1 MMAPPSSSLALG
13 GDVES
18 PAAAA
23 ADIGGCTTN
32 NNNKHMKREN
42 IKSKSTK
49 SQWKEKLRAECI
61 SRAKDARRKKIR
73 QARRSSSND
82 DDKNNCCHRGDNIM
96 GVASSTI
103 ASSTAA
109 CSNIYESRDAPS
121 IAAMKRSREMMV
133 QHNNNNSDTNSSSNN
148 DQYQR
153 MVDHTP
159 MDYNE
164 NHHHILSSSSRQISH
179 GGVSDAGVIDTARML
194 VEHELQRAL
203 TGLQHCEQIQQGA
216 PSCKKAYHGL
226 GGGGDNNY
234 LGDEGITQDD
244 EEEEEYK
251 ITEQEFAALLAEVTE
266 ELQREEELLEEEL
279 WEMERADA
287 LERERLLH
295 QIDDYDDWEE
305 LKQQEQEQQH
315 QQQQSWGNV
324 YTSPLLT
331 NMKSRVTCPICNSAS
346 LMETPFDG
354 IQCTNATDATMNDKE
369 QCTFALDIAHEGLTL
384 NHLENQ
390 LRTVYEEH
398 SAVCLKGVL
407 SFRVNCR
414 GGINM
419 LMASCDDCQ
428 ADVVVL

>member
-13 GDVES
+13 GGDRES
-18 PAAAA
+18 PAAV
-23 ADIGGCTTN
+23 ADIGGCIN
-32 NNNKHMKREN
+32 NNNKHLMKREN

-61 SRAKDARRKKIR
+61 SRAKDARREKIR

-82 DDKNNCCHRGDNIM
+82 DNNNCCHRGDVM

-103 ASSTAA
+103 ASSTVA
-109 CSNIYESRDAPS
+109 CSSNIYESRDAPS
-121 IAAMKRSREMMV
+121 ITAMKRSRDMMV
-133 QHNNNNSDTNSSSNN
+133 QHNNNSDNTYSSSNN

-179 GGVSDAGVIDTARML
+179 GGVSDVGVIDTARML

-216 PSCKKAYHGL
+216 PLCKKTYHGL
-226 GGGGDNNY
+226 GGGGNNY
-234 LGDEGITQDD
+234 LGSDEDMQQDD
-244 EEEEEYK
+244 NEEEYK
-251 ITEQEFAALLAEVTE
+251 ITEQEFDALLAEVTD

-305 LKQQEQEQQH
+305 LKQQEEQQQ

-354 IQCTNATDATMNDKE
+354 IQCTNATDATTNDNKK
-369 QCTFALDIAHEGLTL
+369 QCPFALDIAHEGLTL

-407 SFRVNCR
+407 SFRVDCR

>member
-1 MMAPPSSSLALG
+1 MMAPPSSSSLALG
-13 GDVES
+13 GDGES
-18 PAAAA
+18 PAA
-23 ADIGGCTTN
+23 ADIGGCI
-32 NNNKHMKREN
+32 NNKHLKREN

-61 SRAKDARRKKIR
+61 SRAKDARREKIR
-73 QARRSSSND
+73 QARRSSNND
-82 DDKNNCCHRGDNIM
+82 DNNYCCHRGV

-121 IAAMKRSREMMV
+121 IAAMKRSREKMMV
-133 QHNNNNSDTNSSSNN
+133 QHNNNSDTTNSSSNN

-164 NHHHILSSSSRQISH
+164 NHHILSSSSRQISH
-179 GGVSDAGVIDTARML
+179 GGVSDEGVIDTARML

-203 TGLQHCEQIQQGA
+203 MGLQQCEQIQQGA

-226 GGGGDNNY
+226 GGGDNY
-234 LGDEGITQDD
+234 LGNEGNTQDN
-244 EEEEEYK
+244 EEEYK
-251 ITEQEFAALLAEVTE
+251 ITQQEFVALLAEVTE

-305 LKQQEQEQQH
+305 LKQQEE
-315 QQQQSWGNV
+315 QQQQQQQPWGNV

-346 LMETPFDG
+346 LMETPFG
-354 IQCTNATDATMNDKE
+354 IQCTNATDATTNDKK

-407 SFRVNCR
+407 SFRVDCR

>member
-13 GDVES
+13 GDGES
-18 PAAAA
+18 PAAA
-23 ADIGGCTTN
+23 DIG
-32 NNNKHMKREN
+32 NNKHLKREN

-61 SRAKDARRKKIR
+61 SRAKDARREKIR
-73 QARRSSSND
+73 QARRNSSN
-82 DDKNNCCHRGDNIM
+82 
-96 GVASSTI
+96 VASSTI
-103 ASSTAA
+103 ASSTGVA
-109 CSNIYESRDAPS
+109 CSNIYESRGTPS
-121 IAAMKRSREMMV
+121 INAMKRSREMIMV
-133 QHNNNNSDTNSSSNN
+133 QHNNNSDTTSSSNNN

-164 NHHHILSSSSRQISH
+164 NHNHKLLSSSSRQISH
-179 GGVSDAGVIDTARML
+179 SGVSDEGVIDTARML

-226 GGGGDNNY
+226 GGGGGDNNY
-234 LGDEGITQDD
+234 LGNEGIMQDD
-244 EEEEEYK
+244 DDEEEEYK

-305 LKQQEQEQQH
+305 LKQQEQEQQ
-315 QQQQSWGNV
+315 QQQSWGNI

-354 IQCTNATDATMNDKE
+354 IQCTNATDATTNDNKK

-407 SFRVNCR
+407 SFRVDCR